1 MYDKEKGLFD
11 AFVKQQM
18 SRRELI
24 RATGKLGLGAAAT
37 GILLNQ
43 AHVR

>member
-24 RATGKLGLGAAAT
+24 QQLASSASAPPQPGF
-37 GILLNQ
+37 
-43 AHVR
+43 